1 MNFNGK
7 RRLGGRYSNLI
18 FVKLTT
24 QLTVF
29 PIEDRRNFAIFSAII
44 YNDLRTTDIY
54 GLKSQH

>member
-18 FVKLTT
+18 FVELTT

-29 PIEDRRNFAIFSAII
+29 PIEERGNFVIFSAII
-44 YNDLRTTDIY
+44 YNDLRSTDIY

>member
-1 MNFNGK
+1 M
-7 RRLGGRYSNLI
+7 
-18 FVKLTT
+18 
-24 QLTVF
+24 VF